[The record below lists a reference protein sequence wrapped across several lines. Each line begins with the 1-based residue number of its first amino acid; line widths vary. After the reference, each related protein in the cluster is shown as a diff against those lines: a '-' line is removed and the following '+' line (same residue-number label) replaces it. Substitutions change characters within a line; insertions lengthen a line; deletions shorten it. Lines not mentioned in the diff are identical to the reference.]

1 MLNVYQYQY
10 WRTLICAPTDRHEQ
24 AALNTPTNMCR
35 GPWRPRAFLNGQKL
49 VKTNTS
55 PMRYQPLMRTATDWV
70 SCVLCALV
78 TLGSGLP

>member
-1 MLNVYQYQY
+1 MQLKCEDDIRNYSNLYSRVHLQSSMSRFLNV
-10 WRTLICAPTDRHEQ
+10 
-24 AALNTPTNMCR
+24 
-35 GPWRPRAFLNGQKL
+35 QKL

-70 SCVLCALV
+70 SCVLCAMV